1 MIEVL
6 VCTGATPLEA
16 SRDVAVGSSTRTAIE
31 LWFICC
37 DTKCSWV
44 YEELSC

>member
-6 VCTGATPLEA
+6 ACTGATPLEA
-16 SRDVAVGSSTRTAIE
+16 SRGVAVGSPAHTAIE

-37 DTKCSWV
+37 DIKCSCV